1 MVLALP
7 GGPFCRLGW
16 GNDDRCRRQIHRH
29 GASGG
34 RFRCEGLPTWYYTYR
49 VQADVTDGA
58 GETQQANLSLPLGK
72 TSVVLAIEGLSA
84 QMVKEKAR
92 ELTFS
97 VTNLSGEPVDTEVIY
112 QVFKPNKSNHEPGE
126 KVLQATVA
134 SNKKFVPEALYR
146 LPSGSYILK
155 ISAKDAQQGMH
166 GISRLPVVLAE

>member
-1 MVLALP
+1 M
-7 GGPFCRLGW
+7 
-16 GNDDRCRRQIHRH
+16 
-29 GASGG
+29 
-34 RFRCEGLPTWYYTYR
+34 
-49 VQADVTDGA
+49 
-58 GETQQANLSLPLGK
+58 PLGK

-84 QMVKEKAR
+84 QTVKEKAR

-126 KVLQATVA
+126 KVLQAAVA

-146 LPSGSYILK
+146 LPSGSYSLK
-155 ISAKDAQQGMH
+155 ISAKDAPGQGMH